1 MARIEFEGNLGGDPE
16 IQYTPSG
23 QALAKFTVAETERIK
38 NNDTGQW
45 EDGDTTW
52 WRCTAWRNVAE
63 QAVEHLTKGTG
74 VIVRGRVKIREYD
87 KDGQRQWT
95 TEVTADSIGLDVR
108 RIKPKGES
116 SSHGGDSRPPF

>member
-16 IQYTPSG
+16 ISYTPNG
-23 QALAKFTVAETERIK
+23 RAVAKFTVAETERIK
-38 NNDTGQW
+38 DPQTGEW
-45 EDGDTTW
+45 ADGDTTW
-52 WRCTAWRNVAE
+52 WRCTAWQNVAE
-63 QAVEHLTKGTG
+63 QAGEHLVKGTG

-87 KDGQRQWT
+87 KDGQRQWA

-116 SSHGGDSRPPF
+116 SSSYQGSPPF